1 MTSLWQDIRHGLRT
15 LAKIPS
21 FTTIAI
27 LTLALGIGA
36 TTTIFS
42 VIDSVLLH
50 PFPYKNADRLAT
62 PLIRLPDA
70 DTISRLPVPAFL
82 DFKEQNHTF
91 DDMIGLAYLD
101 VRYPSHGV
109 AERVQGA
116 WVTPDT
122 FDVLGGKPFLGR
134 PVTSGDGNPSSPP
147 VFVMSYQLWA
157 KRFNKNPKLLGA
169 TLNLNGTPR
178 TLIAVMP
185 PRFRFGNCEIWIPL
199 SLSRNT
205 FITGFGITP
214 NELWTVGH
222 LKSGVSPQA
231 AEADLEVIA
240 KGLETAYPTFFR
252 PHFKLAINSLTDD
265 SVGRFKSTLFA
276 LMVAVAMLL
285 MIACSNVA
293 NLLLARATVREKE
306 IAIRTSMGAT
316 RIRLVGQL
324 LVESFIMATASCIAG
339 YILTYWGLKAV
350 VAAIPKDAVP
360 SEVAIVLRP
369 ASLFFAMGI
378 AAVTTLLCGLA
389 SAIHAARRDLRAA
402 LAGTG
407 KGTTNEASRHGR
419 LRSGLVIAEVAVSIV
434 LLTGAGLMVRSLQA
448 LQQVDLGFNPADILY
463 AELALPEGRYDTAS
477 QKKVLFRKIFDR
489 INAIP
494 GVTAAT
500 VATYPPPYS
509 WGWTQIEVLGK
520 THFEPWGT
528 TFVMCTEGYF
538 ETLGRH
544 LLSGRLLSQGDIDSA
559 RHVTVINETL
569 ARSYFR
575 NENAVGQR
583 IKLSTFEM
591 YADWPRDAYFEIIGI
606 IADAKNHG
614 LQDPPRPEV
623 YFPHTLTGTGPR
635 MLMVRTAGTP
645 DRVQASLH
653 RELSALDPD
662 VVISEAGSVESF
674 LNGGTSP
681 SRNSS

>member
-240 KGLETAYPTFFR
+240 KGLETAYPPFFG
-252 PHFKLAINSLTDD
+252 LIS
-265 SVGRFKSTLFA
+265 SS
-276 LMVAVAMLL
+276 
-285 MIACSNVA
+285 
-293 NLLLARATVREKE
+293 
-306 IAIRTSMGAT
+306 
-316 RIRLVGQL
+316 RL
-324 LVESFIMATASCIAG
+324 
-339 YILTYWGLKAV
+339 
-350 VAAIPKDAVP
+350 IP
-360 SEVAIVLRP
+360 
-369 ASLFFAMGI
+369 
-378 AAVTTLLCGLA
+378 
-389 SAIHAARRDLRAA
+389 
-402 LAGTG
+402 
-407 KGTTNEASRHGR
+407 
-419 LRSGLVIAEVAVSIV
+419 
-434 LLTGAGLMVRSLQA
+434 
-448 LQQVDLGFNPADILY
+448 
-463 AELALPEGRYDTAS
+463 
-477 QKKVLFRKIFDR
+477 
-489 INAIP
+489 
-494 GVTAAT
+494 
-500 VATYPPPYS
+500 
-509 WGWTQIEVLGK
+509 
-520 THFEPWGT
+520 
-528 TFVMCTEGYF
+528 
-538 ETLGRH
+538 
-544 LLSGRLLSQGDIDSA
+544 
-559 RHVTVINETL
+559 
-569 ARSYFR
+569 
-575 NENAVGQR
+575 
-583 IKLSTFEM
+583 
-591 YADWPRDAYFEIIGI
+591 
-606 IADAKNHG
+606 
-614 LQDPPRPEV
+614 
-623 YFPHTLTGTGPR
+623 
-635 MLMVRTAGTP
+635 
-645 DRVQASLH
+645 
-653 RELSALDPD
+653 
-662 VVISEAGSVESF
+662 
-674 LNGGTSP
+674 
-681 SRNSS
+681 